1 MCIAVLVYDG
11 LKCQNM
17 VELLEIY
24 VKKKE
29 EKYSNVMR
37 DCPEAKADFLVLY
50 NGQDVPTIEVLNNN
64 QPNKT
69 DQ

>member
-17 VELLEIY
+17 VELLEIF
-24 VKKKE
+24 VKKE
-29 EKYSNVMR
+29 EKYSIVMR
-37 DCPEAKADFLVLY
+37 DCPEAKADFFVLY
-50 NGQDVPTIEVLNNN
+50 NGQDVPTIEALHNN